1 MQKVNYKKLNRSIK
15 MYPMFYGLTADLIFW
30 IAINTL
36 FLTTVKH
43 LSASDIN
50 SLGAIGTA
58 IGIIF
63 QIFLIK
69 IVRKIGNLNSV
80 RLGTILLFLS
90 VLLNT
95 LSTKYIGFLIA
106 ELCYVIGYVFKY
118 MDNVIMI
125 KNLRH
130 LNKSEEY
137 LKYQTRGSTIYSSIT
152 LIISVIS
159 GFIFN
164 INPYIPMII
173 CLLICFNNIILTF
186 FIYEVPLK
194 IKDEKA
200 EEKNIKS
207 KPDKNIIL
215 MIVLYGLFYAMISC
229 GQSNSK
235 LFIQFNMQKMLT
247 LKNVAIYM
255 SIFIFISRIARL
267 TSNLIFMKIYNK
279 FKNNML
285 VILETFLILSFC
297 FLLIGNFINNMIG
310 VWIMAIGFF
319 IYLLIRDPFDNYMK
333 KTLFEHS
340 SELVHDKIINYLNL
354 ARKVFSLIYSSM
366 VALILL
372 KLNYV
377 YVMSLLLIIS
387 IMFMLLI
394 IKINNLV
401 IRGETN
407 ELHN

>member
-1 MQKVNYKKLNRSIK
+1 
-15 MYPMFYGLTADLIFW
+15 
-30 IAINTL
+30 
-36 FLTTVKH
+36 
-43 LSASDIN
+43 
-50 SLGAIGTA
+50 
-58 IGIIF
+58 
-63 QIFLIK
+63 
-69 IVRKIGNLNSV
+69 
-80 RLGTILLFLS
+80 
-90 VLLNT
+90 
-95 LSTKYIGFLIA
+95 
-106 ELCYVIGYVFKY
+106 
-118 MDNVIMI
+118 
-125 KNLRH
+125 
-130 LNKSEEY
+130 
-137 LKYQTRGSTIYSSIT
+137 
-152 LIISVIS
+152 
-159 GFIFN
+159 
-164 INPYIPMII
+164 
-173 CLLICFNNIILTF
+173 
-186 FIYEVPLK
+186 
-194 IKDEKA
+194 
-200 EEKNIKS
+200 
-207 KPDKNIIL
+207 
-215 MIVLYGLFYAMISC
+215 
-229 GQSNSK
+229 
-235 LFIQFNMQKMLT
+235 
-247 LKNVAIYM
+247 M

-279 FKNNML
+279 VKNNML
-285 VILETFLILSFC
+285 FILETFLMLSFC

-354 ARKVFSLIYSSM
+354 ARKVCSLIYSSM

>member
-1 MQKVNYKKLNRSIK
+1 MEEVNYKKLDRSIK
-15 MYPMFYGLTADLIFW
+15 MYPIFYGLTADLIFW
-30 IAINTL
+30 VAINTL

-43 LSASDIN
+43 LSASQIN

-58 IGIIF
+58 VGLIF
-63 QIFLIK
+63 QLFLIK

-95 LSTKYIGFLIA
+95 ISSKYIGFLIA
-106 ELCYVIGYVFKY
+106 ELCYVIGFVFKH
-118 MDNVIMI
+118 MDNVILI
-125 KNLRH
+125 KNLKY

-137 LKYQTRGSTIYSSIT
+137 LKYQTRGSTIYSFIT
-152 LIISVIS
+152 LIISIIS
-159 GFIFN
+159 GLIFN

-186 FIYEVPLK
+186 FIYEVPIN
-194 IKDEKA
+194 IKREDTK
-200 EEKNIKS
+200 EKNINIKF
-207 KPDKNIIL
+207 DKKIIL
-215 MIVLYGLFYAMISC
+215 MILLYGLFYAMISC
-229 GQSNSK
+229 GQKNSK
-235 LFIQFNMQKMLT
+235 LFIQFNMQKILT
-247 LKNVAIYM
+247 LNNVAIYM

-267 TSNLIFMKIYNK
+267 TSNLIFIKIYNK

-285 VILETFLILSFC
+285 FILETFLILSFC

-310 VWIMAIGFF
+310 IWIMACGFF
-319 IYLLIRDPFDNYMK
+319 IYLFIRDPFDNYMK

-354 ARKVFSLIYSSM
+354 ARKLFSLTYSTI
-366 VALILL
+366 VAVILL
-372 KLNYV
+372 NLNYV
-377 YVMSLLLIIS
+377 YVMSLLLILS
-387 IMFMLLI
+387 IMFIFLI
-394 IKINNLV
+394 IKINNLT

-407 ELHN
+407 EL

>member
-15 MYPMFYGLTADLIFW
+15 MYPIFYGLTADLIFW

-106 ELCYVIGYVFKY
+106 ELCYVIGYIFKH

-194 IKDEKA
+194 IKDEKS

-215 MIVLYGLFYAMISC
+215 MIVLYGLFYAMIAC

-279 FKNNML
+279 VKNNML
-285 VILETFLILSFC
+285 FILETFLMLSFC

-354 ARKVFSLIYSSM
+354 ARKVCSLIYSSM